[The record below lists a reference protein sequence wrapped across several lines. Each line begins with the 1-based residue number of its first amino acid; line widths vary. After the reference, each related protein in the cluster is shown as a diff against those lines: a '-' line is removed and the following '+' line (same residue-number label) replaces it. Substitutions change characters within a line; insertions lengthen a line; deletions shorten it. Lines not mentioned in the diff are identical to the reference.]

1 MNKDEAVSFLKKKGY
16 QAENSRGVVTI
27 LYDRPQMVSEYK
39 QILLLLREHGYQGSF
54 GMKAVISTG
63 NASEEFLTNTVSKKE
78 QDAILEEVQEEAEDL
93 EDFYADEEDEE
104 VDASQLS
111 FFENGNG
118 QLSFL

>member
-63 NASEEFLTNTVSKKE
+63 NGSEEFLTNTVSKKE

-93 EDFYADEEDEE
+93 EDFDADEEDEE

>member
-93 EDFYADEEDEE
+93 EDFDADEEDEE

>member
-78 QDAILEEVQEEAEDL
+78 QDAILEEAEDL
-93 EDFYADEEDEE
+93 EDFDADEEDEE